1 MSLLKIENLVKT
13 YGTFK
18 ALNQLNLEVK
28 EKEIYGFIGRNGAG
42 KTTTLHSIMQ
52 FISFDEGII
61 SFDGKPLNKDD
72 NSYKEYISFVP
83 DVPSFP
89 EYLKGREVLMLTA
102 DFIGIQKEKQKALI
116 DSIIEKTYLPYPN
129 KKVSQYSRGMKQRLA
144 IACGLLKQPKLL
156 IMDEPTSAL
165 DPIGRKSLLDLIK
178 SLKNEMTILYSTH
191 ILSDAQNVCDRIGL
205 IENGTLLLE
214 GDIHEVL
221 NHKTTNKYVIE
232 SDKTQEVYKLFS
244 KHAKF
249 VKEVDLIDNQVHFSL
264 KESAK
269 QRDIHALL
277 ATYEVSINRL
287 YKQSKSLEDVFME
300 VLDNENTA

>member
-1 MSLLKIENLVKT
+1 MMSLLKIENLVKT

-72 NSYKEYISFVP
+72 NRYKEYISFVP

-144 IACGLLKQPKLL
+144 IACG
-156 IMDEPTSAL
+156 
-165 DPIGRKSLLDLIK
+165 
-178 SLKNEMTILYSTH
+178 
-191 ILSDAQNVCDRIGL
+191 
-205 IENGTLLLE
+205 
-214 GDIHEVL
+214 
-221 NHKTTNKYVIE
+221 
-232 SDKTQEVYKLFS
+232 
-244 KHAKF
+244 
-249 VKEVDLIDNQVHFSL
+249 
-264 KESAK
+264 
-269 QRDIHALL
+269 
-277 ATYEVSINRL
+277 
-287 YKQSKSLEDVFME
+287 
-300 VLDNENTA
+300 